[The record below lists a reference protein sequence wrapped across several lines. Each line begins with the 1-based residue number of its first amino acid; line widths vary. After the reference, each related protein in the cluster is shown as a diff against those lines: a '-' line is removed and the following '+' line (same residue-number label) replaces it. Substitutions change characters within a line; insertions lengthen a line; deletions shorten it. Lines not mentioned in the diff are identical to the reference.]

1 MSDNDYLT
9 FLLLGTLFVVIDGQI
24 LYRGGRQY
32 LATSNAGAESEGSMG
47 RMVAVVFHLVCLG
60 LLALLSLVNL
70 GGTST
75 AAIVGRLGVFLLL
88 MALAHA
94 VTLSVL
100 SRQRESH
107 VLENRLGTQQQ
118 GPSGQNARVNYAE
131 STVDPV
137 PGQAGAAPTVSPDL
151 DQRGPYTA

>member
-1 MSDNDYLT
+1 MSDDDYLT
-9 FLLLGTLFVVIDGQI
+9 FLLLGALFVVIDGQI

-60 LLALLSLVNL
+60 MLALLSLVNI

-107 VLENRLGTQQQ
+107 VLENRIGTQ
-118 GPSGQNARVNYAE
+118 PDRSTHDARVNYAE

-137 PGQAGAAPTVSPDL
+137 PGQAGVAPMVSPDL
-151 DQRGPYTA
+151 DQRGPYSA